1 MNRLNRAY
9 QLDNDKYEYEFK
21 VVSMKMNVREIEKTL
36 ISAKRSAEILTI
48 VSNVTLSSLFVT
60 RRCCR
65 AFHPTR
71 RSITSGTW
79 PGSWINRTGCSCR

>member
-1 MNRLNRAY
+1 MSRLNRAY

-48 VSNVTLSSLFVT
+48 VSNVLFVL
-60 RRCCR
+60 CV
-65 AFHPTR
+65 
-71 RSITSGTW
+71 
-79 PGSWINRTGCSCR
+79 

>member
-1 MNRLNRAY
+1 MNRFTRAY

-36 ISAKRSAEILTI
+36 ISAKRSPEILTI
-48 VSNVTLSSLFVT
+48 VSNVAPSPLSVT

-65 AFHPTR
+65 AFPPTR

-79 PGSWINRTGCSCR
+79 LGSWTNRTGCSCR